1 MMKAASLVPLLLFS
15 LLALVELAVSQGG
28 IADEGHGGVC
38 AIVNDFEEG
47 RHKTLYTVGVLAIRG
62 VEAAYDEFNKT
73 FTDYLTLTAGQR
85 FDPPVQFE
93 IKPLN
98 FLSLF
103 SDTEASL
110 VDFLYV
116 NPSAF
121 SCIESEYTARSL
133 ASQISR
139 RNVGGNVYNLKKFG
153 GVIMARADRDD
164 IESIYD
170 LEDKIVAAASI
181 SGLGSGQMQFLE
193 MQRAGMS
200 YINDPKQLVFTSNQG
215 KVVNGVL
222 SGQFDVGFVRTD
234 QLERTKDS
242 DGNLVKLTDFK
253 LIEPRTNFID
263 GVEFPFTA
271 STPLY
276 PEWNVAALD
285 HVPDDVSREVQTALL
300 AIANHALVG
309 EGIQECLGLHNE
321 TFCEELPFPHAFLDE
336 SEVRCDTNYEVALT
350 AMEAMGKGKY
360 SGWQVRELVSIPRPV
375 T

>member
-1 MMKAASLVPLLLFS
+1 
-15 LLALVELAVSQGG
+15 
-28 IADEGHGGVC
+28 
-38 AIVNDFEEG
+38 
-47 RHKTLYTVGVLAIRG
+47 
-62 VEAAYDEFNKT
+62 
-73 FTDYLTLTAGQR
+73 
-85 FDPPVQFE
+85 
-93 IKPLN
+93 
-98 FLSLF
+98 
-103 SDTEASL
+103 
-110 VDFLYV
+110 
-116 NPSAF
+116 
-121 SCIESEYTARSL
+121 
-133 ASQISR
+133 
-139 RNVGGNVYNLKKFG
+139 VGGNVYNLNKFG

-234 QLERTKDS
+234 QLERTKDA
-242 DGNLVKLTDFK
+242 DGNLVNLTDFK

-263 GVEFPFTA
+263 GEEFPFTA

-300 AIANHALVG
+300 AIAKHARVG
-309 EGIQECLGLHNE
+309 EEIQECLRLHNE
-321 TFCEELPFPHAFLDE
+321 TYCGELPFPNAFVDE
-336 SEVRCDTNYEVALT
+336 SEVRCDTNFEVALT
-350 AMEAMGKGKY
+350 ALEAMGKGKY
-360 SGWQVRELVSIPRPV
+360 SGWQVRELVWIPKV
-375 T
+375 